1 MKSILTSLCVVLAL
15 FMLATPAMAQQP
27 TEVDLDILADK
38 IKADKKLF
46 VSMNMKLTEQ
56 ETKDFWP
63 LYELYQ
69 KELELKNAKLGLLI
83 SEYADA
89 YNKGPVANDIAAKLI
104 KEILSYEAGELKTK
118 IAYMAK
124 IGKVLPAHKVARYLQ
139 IENKIRAILKFEL
152 ATEIPL
158 MH

>member
-27 TEVDLDILADK
+27 TDVDMDILAEK
-38 IKADKKLF
+38 IKADKKLL
-46 VSMNMKLTEQ
+46 VSMNMELTDQ
-56 ETKDFWP
+56 ESKDFWP
-63 LYELYQ
+63 LYDMYQ

-83 SEYADA
+83 SEYAEA
-89 YNKGPVANDIAAKLI
+89 YNKGPVANDVAGKLI
-104 KEILSYEAGELKTK
+104 KEFLSWEAKELKLK

-124 IGKVLPAHKVARYLQ
+124 IGKVLPAFKTARYLQ
-139 IENKIRAILKFEL
+139 IENKIRAIIKFGL
-152 ATEIPL
+152 AAEIPL